1 VQEKKLISQIEV
13 LGRTI
18 YIRERCL
25 GLHGVEGHFISS
37 DRLIEI
43 EESLDDERK
52 EEVLAHELLHVA
64 LEVSGLSSIFGE
76 EWEEAMCLLIENVLK
91 TYKTNFWEK
100 EHGREE
106 GRISTSGIQFDDN
119 KEVRRNG
126 DSDIVETSTV

>member
-1 VQEKKLISQIEV
+1 MQEKKLISQIEV

-25 GLHGVEGHFISS
+25 GLHGVEGHFISA

-43 EESLDDERK
+43 EESLSDQRK

-100 EHGREE
+100 EYGREE
-106 GRISTSGIQFDDN
+106 GRTSTSSVFSSND
-119 KEVRRNG
+119 
-126 DSDIVETSTV
+126 

>member
-1 VQEKKLISQIEV
+1 MQEKKLISQIEV

-18 YIRERCL
+18 YIRERDL
-25 GLHGVEGHFISS
+25 GLHGVEGHFISV

-76 EWEEAMCLLIENVLK
+76 EWEEAICLLIENVLK
-91 TYKTNFWEK
+91 TYKTNFLQVNNLEIKNDSEPINHVFRNFNSILIVQNW
-100 EHGREE
+100 
-106 GRISTSGIQFDDN
+106 SYDD
-119 KEVRRNG
+119 
-126 DSDIVETSTV
+126 I

>member
-1 VQEKKLISQIEV
+1 MQEKKLISEIVV

-18 YIRERCL
+18 QIRERDL
-25 GLHGVEGHFISS
+25 GLHGVEGHFISV
-37 DRLIEI
+37 DRMIEI

-52 EEVLAHELLHVA
+52 EEVLAHEILHVA

-106 GRISTSGIQFDDN
+106 GCTSTSGIFAS
-119 KEVRRNG
+119 
-126 DSDIVETSTV
+126 DS